1 MQYQGVPIDRFEKVP
16 AMVLKIEDKLDQE
29 EDAKEL
35 GPLFFCGEAIAHPCG
50 EKKWEP
56 AGS

>member
-1 MQYQGVPIDRFEKVP
+1 
-16 AMVLKIEDKLDQE
+16 MVLKIEDKLDQE